1 MLFISRF
8 FSRSFFFFVGE
19 QSRTI
24 SNLSIVLFWDR
35 VSSCQISVHV
45 ILFLIFINVYRICLF
60 FLLLFGVRS
69 RSFGVT
75 AEIENSYILRF
86 KSIGCGLIE
95 ETESLHHAKIWMS
108 GQPISPSGVCR
119 TKPCDGE

>member
-1 MLFISRF
+1 M
-8 FSRSFFFFVGE
+8 GE

-35 VSSCQISVHV
+35 VSLCQISVHV
-45 ILFLIFINVYRICLF
+45 ILFLIFINVYRICLFF

-86 KSIGCGLIE
+86 KSVGCGLIE
-95 ETESLHHAKIWMS
+95 ETESFTMRRYGCLDNRS
-108 GQPISPSGVCR
+108 LPPGL
-119 TKPCDGE
+119 